1 MLITNS
7 QRFQNSVLS
16 VGKESEDNGFRHP
29 TFHALPPLCLVF
41 LEAVFVAVEPQAV
54 SAAAEPQAIS
64 VAAEPQAASAA
75 AEPEAVSADA
85 EPQAISVAAEPEAVS
100 VAAELPVS
108 VDIAVAFVVLVP
120 VSVVV
125 DEVYSSGRPKSPAFP
140 SVDHFAS
147 ASSSVAV
154 VG

>member
-1 MLITNS
+1 MLIINS

-16 VGKESEDNGFRHP
+16 VDKESEGSGFRHP

-41 LEAVFVAVEPQAV
+41 LETV
-54 SAAAEPQAIS
+54 SAAGELQ
-64 VAAEPQAASAA
+64 VF
-75 AEPEAVSADA
+75 SADA
-85 EPQAISVAAEPEAVS
+85 EPQAISVAAEPEVVS
-100 VAAELPVS
+100 VAAEPEAVSAAAEPEAVSAAAELQVS

-125 DEVYSSGRPKSPAFP
+125 VEVYSSGRPKSPAFP
-140 SVDHFAS
+140 NVDHFAS